1 MYVKAFI
8 VNVNNRLKPFFLE
21 HINIVT
27 LQSVWFICT
36 PALHNGNQTKTYI
49 CLVHYVHFTSIE
61 IIICFKELN
70 CYLFSNNLRAQC
82 IQESHPF

>member
-36 PALHNGNQTKTYI
+36 PALHNGNQTKNIHMLSSLCVFHVY
-49 CLVHYVHFTSIE
+49 C
-61 IIICFKELN
+61 N
-70 CYLFSNNLRAQC
+70 NNLLLGTKLLL
-82 IQESHPF
+82 ILE